1 VSFRGRSFLS
11 ILDYTPDE
19 IHTLLRLALQLK
31 DEQRARKPHPL
42 LAGKTLGMIFQ
53 KNSTRTRVSFE
64 VGMAQLGGH
73 ALFLSANDLQLNRGE
88 TIADT
93 ARVLGRF
100 LDGIMARTYAHSD
113 VEDLAR
119 YSGIPVINGLS
130 DLLHPCQA
138 IADLLTIQ
146 ESKGRLAGL
155 KLAYLGDSNNVT
167 YSLMNAASRVGMDVM
182 VASPEGYQPDP
193 RMLEAAQ
200 HAGRRTGCTIQ
211 VTSEPAEAARDAD
224 VIYTDT
230 WTSMGQENQH
240 DERVAALSVYQVNAA
255 LLKHAQDDVIFMHC
269 LPAHRGEE
277 VTDEVMDGPHSVV
290 FDEAENRLHAQKAIL
305 ALLLA
310 S

>member
-1 VSFRGRSFLS
+1 MTFRGRSFLS

-19 IHTLLRLALQLK
+19 IQTILRVAMQLK
-31 DEQRARKPHPL
+31 DELRSGKQHRVL
-42 LAGKTLGMIFQ
+42 QGKTLGMIFQ

-64 VGMAQLGGH
+64 VGMSQLGGH

-88 TIADT
+88 TVADT

-100 LDGIMARTYAHSD
+100 VDGLMARTKAHAD
-113 VEDLAR
+113 VVDLSR

-146 ESKGRLAGL
+146 EHKGRLAGL
-155 KLAYLGDSNNVT
+155 KLTYLGDSNNVT
-167 YSLMNAASRVGMDVM
+167 YSLMNAAAKVGLTMSVG
-182 VASPEGYQPDP
+182 SPEGYQPDP
-193 RMLEAAQ
+193 AMLTQAQ
-200 HAGRRTGCTIQ
+200 EAGRQTGCTID
-211 VTSEPAEAARDAD
+211 VTADPHEATHDAD

-230 WTSMGQENQH
+230 WTSMGQE
-240 DERVAALSVYQVNAA
+240 DEHQKRLAALSGYQVNDA
-255 LLKHAQDDVIFMHC
+255 LLQHAKDDVIFLHC

-277 VTDEVMDGPHSVV
+277 VTDAVMDGPHSVV

-305 ALLLA
+305 ALLM